1 MANAYG
7 YSPEEMKSVADTLIR
22 IKGEISEKVSTAQ
35 SAVKGLIGT
44 GFTTQAASGAYS
56 EQFLDLSKAL
66 DSVNANLEPLGN
78 FLKQYADTVV
88 NTDNEFG
95 SALRG

>member
-7 YSPEEMKSVADTLIR
+7 YSPEEMKSVGDNLIK
-22 IKGEISEKVSTAQ
+22 IKGEIGEKIAAAK
-35 SAVKGLIGT
+35 SAVDGLIGT

-66 DSVNANLEPLGN
+66 DSVNANLDPLGN
-78 FLKQYADTVV
+78 FLKQYADTVI